1 MLKKSMIGALALI
14 FAVSMAYGQLTQVG
28 MINGVVTSSDGTPLP
43 GVTVTIKS
51 PALVLP
57 EMTTITSENG
67 RYRFPGLAPGIYEVH
82 FALEGMGGVVNR
94 DVRVSVG
101 VTTTVDAQ
109 LSLQTI
115 EEEILV
121 EGKAPTVDRQTATK
135 AANLDSE
142 FLDSIPAL
150 RTIDAYFNMTP
161 GVTSR
166 TSHGS
171 SERDNAYNL
180 DGVNLAD
187 PAVGTQGVFF
197 GMDIME
203 EISVQSGG
211 LKAEYGAVRG
221 AVINVVS
228 KSGGNK
234 FSGTAS
240 VYYRHESFQSDNTTG
255 TPLEGEQ
262 SGYKY
267 EVEPG
272 LTLGGPIVKDKLWFF
287 ANFSFNK
294 REQYVPGYPYN
305 QDTEIP
311 ADDMRPYPYLKL
323 TFQPNQNNK
332 FVFSYNFS
340 DIRRNHRGASRYE
353 TEEGTWKQETP
364 THVFNAHWTHSFG
377 SSLFMNI
384 KAGGYYSEFNLLAKS
399 DRSWL
404 YEYTTGYATG
414 SYGYDDMYLRHRL
427 QTNAD
432 ATWFVDDFYGAH
444 EIKFG
449 AEFQYGWS
457 TRKMDFKGQESEL
470 YPGFYNY
477 FQYLW
482 LGETFY
488 GAYYKNLD
496 VKENMANFGLF
507 VQDTWNIGKNVT
519 LNLGLRF
526 DHQRGIIPAQAQ
538 DSVDAELFGYVYN
551 TAVPETFTPMK
562 WTTLAPRVNVI
573 YDILS
578 DGTTLFK
585 ASYSRYFM
593 ANVTQWFSGA
603 NPNTFVAYEGYL
615 FPDGTLDMLTGI
627 SVPTEADLTEIGYM
641 DYDLKAPYVDEVTVG
656 VEREL
661 WEDWSVGLR
670 YIRKW
675 DRNLLEDANA
685 KALDMDALME
695 DGSLVWTNYNPVTV
709 TDPYDGGTVT
719 FWNQIAVLNPKNYMV
734 NPPGAKR
741 DYDGIEFTV
750 EKRYAKGWSLKA
762 SYVWQKSRGLI
773 GTDFDSSWGG
783 TGYYNNP
790 NSHENSVGTF
800 PFERRHQFKLQGLV
814 KGPWGINFSGY
825 FRFLS
830 GQAWTRT
837 VTSDYLGLAL
847 SQGSTTINAEE
858 RGSRKLPDVSILDL
872 RLEKAFKF
880 KPVTLR
886 VFADVF
892 NVFNVGKATGV
903 NGNSS
908 HPSIPF
914 EEMSSIT
921 DPRVLRLGAKIEF

>member
-1 MLKKSMIGALALI
+1 MLKKSLIGALALI
-14 FAVSMAYGQLTQVG
+14 FAVTLAYGQLNQTG
-28 MINGVVTSSDGTPLP
+28 MINGVVTSADGTPLP

-57 EMTTITSENG
+57 EMTTITTENG
-67 RYRFPGLAPGIYEVH
+67 RYRFPGLAPGIYEVS
-82 FALEGMGGVVNR
+82 FALEGMGSVVNK

-101 VTTTVDAQ
+101 VTTEVDAELALESIQ
-109 LSLQTI
+109 
-115 EEEILV
+115 EEIVV
-121 EGKAPTVDRQTATK
+121 EGKAPTVDRQTTTK

-150 RTIDAYFNMTP
+150 RTIDSYFNMTP

-255 TPLEGEQ
+255 TPLEGEK

-272 LTLGGPIVKDKLWFF
+272 ITLGGPIVKDKLWFF
-287 ANFSFNK
+287 ANFSLNK
-294 REQYVPGYPYN
+294 REQFVSGYPYD
-305 QDTEIP
+305 QPTEIP
-311 ADDMRPYPYLKL
+311 ADDMRPYPYLKF
-323 TFQPNQNNK
+323 TFQPNQANK

-340 DIRRNHRGASRYE
+340 DIRRNHRGADRYQ
-353 TEEGTWKQETP
+353 TEDTTWKQETP

-384 KAGGYYSEFNLLAKS
+384 KAGGYYSEFNLLAKN
-399 DRSWL
+399 DQAWIL
-404 YEYTTGYATG
+404 EYTDNYQRG
-414 SYGYDDMYLRHRL
+414 SWGYDDMYLRHRL
-427 QTNAD
+427 QVNAD

-449 AEFQYGWS
+449 GEFQYGWS
-457 TRKMDFKGQESEL
+457 TRKMDFKGSESPIA
-470 YPGFYNY
+470 PGFYGY
-477 FQYLW
+477 AEYQW
-482 LGETFY
+482 LGEAWINF
-488 GAYYKNLD
+488 YYKNLD
-496 VKENMANFGLF
+496 MKENMMNIGLF
-507 VQDTWNIGKNVT
+507 VQDTWNAAKNLT
-519 LNLGLRF
+519 INLGLRF
-526 DHQRGIIPAQAQ
+526 DHQRGIIPPQEQ
-538 DSVDAELFGYVYN
+538 DAVNANLFGYEYN
-551 TAVPETFTPMK
+551 IAVPETLTPMK
-562 WTTLAPRVNVI
+562 WTTVAPRLGII
-573 YDILS
+573 YDVLN
-578 DGTTLFK
+578 DGTTLLK

-603 NPNTFVAYEGYL
+603 NPNTFVSFSTYQY
-615 FPDGTLDMLTGI
+615 PDNTFAALRSI
-627 SVPTEADLTEIGYM
+627 SVPTDADRTQVGYK
-641 DYDLKAPYVDEVTVG
+641 DYDLKAPYVDEVTIG

-661 WEDWSVGLR
+661 FEDWSVGLR
-670 YIRKW
+670 YIRKF
-675 DRNLLEDANA
+675 DRNLLEDADGN
-685 KALDMDALME
+685 ALDMDALMD
-695 DGSLVWTNYNPVTV
+695 DGQLVWTNYNPITV
-709 TDPYDGGTVT
+709 TDPYNGGTVT
-719 FWNQIAVLNPKNYMV
+719 FWDELSVLNSKMFMV

-741 DYDGIEFTV
+741 DYDGVEFTL
-750 EKRYAKGWSLKA
+750 EKRYSKGWSLKV

-800 PFERRHQFKLQGLV
+800 PFERRHQLKIQGLV
-814 KGPWGINFSGY
+814 KGPWGINMSGY

-830 GQAWTRT
+830 GQAWTRQVRST
-837 VTSDYLGLAL
+837 DLGVDL
-847 SQGSTTINAEE
+847 SQDITTINAEK
-858 RGSRKLPDVSILDL
+858 RGDRNLPDVAILDL
-872 RLEKAFKF
+872 RVEKAFKV
-880 KPVTLR
+880 KPLTLR
-886 VFADVF
+886 VFADIF
-892 NVFNVGKATGV
+892 NVFNVGKATAV
-903 NGNSS
+903 YQVSS
-908 HPSIPF
+908 NPAIPF
-914 EEMSSIT
+914 EQMEAIT
-921 DPRVLRLGAKIEF
+921 NPRVFRLGAKIEF